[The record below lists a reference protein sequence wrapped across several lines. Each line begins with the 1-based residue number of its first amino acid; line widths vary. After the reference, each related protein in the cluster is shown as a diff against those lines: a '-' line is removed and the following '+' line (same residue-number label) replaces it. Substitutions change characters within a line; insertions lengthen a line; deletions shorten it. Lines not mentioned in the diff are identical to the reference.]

1 MDVRNSA
8 APSPVAMDIYRLLM
22 RSLRASYDPPAA
34 ENVRLLRPVI
44 QDADVKSL
52 LTEVIRTHLQEHIH
66 DDQIQSAVFAI
77 NGGAT
82 NGFGID
88 RLLEHWLD
96 IAIARGSGYAA
107 HAFLEGVKAPNVDY
121 QEMTLLRGLRIDREI
136 AVSNGIRLIP
146 LPDTSAA
153 FPHYMSE
160 LSGSIGP
167 RPEDILLDTILVVD
181 ASVSPVF
188 INPGPDGG
196 RRQ

>member
-1 MDVRNSA
+1 MVGMAILKTQTLAALLDRAIGATQVMDVRNSA
-8 APSPVAMDIYRLLM
+8 APSPVAMDIYRQLM

-44 QDADVKSL
+44 RDADVKSL

-82 NGFGID
+82 TGFGID

-96 IAIARGSGYAA
+96 IAKARGSGYAA

-121 QEMTLLRGLRIDREI
+121 QEMTLLTG
-136 AVSNGIRLIP
+136 SMFQSRLW
-146 LPDTSAA
+146 DS
-153 FPHYMSE
+153 
-160 LSGSIGP
+160 P
-167 RPEDILLDTILVVD
+167 RRDDH
-181 ASVSPVF
+181 
-188 INPGPDGG
+188 
-196 RRQ
+196 